1 MIHDLLKNKQVV
13 LASASPRRKAIFDF
27 LGVQVLQMPAHFHEP
42 LFTDNPRKL
51 VLSHAKDKCL
61 HVSRQVDSGC
71 VIIAADTIVYHQK
84 KILEKPEDINEAYQL
99 LRALSGSIHHV
110 YSGIAIYFKHNLYT
124 DFEKTKV
131 EFSPI
136 SEADMTSYLET
147 KEPFDKAGGY
157 GIQGYGSQFIK
168 NISGCYFNVMGFPVH
183 TFYLLLQNIMEQK

>member
-51 VLSHAKDKCL
+51 VISHAKDKCE
-61 HVSRQVDSGC
+61 HVARKVDSGC
-71 VIIAADTIVYHQK
+71 VVIAADTIVYHQN
-84 KILEKPEDINEAYQL
+84 KILEKPEDEPEAYQL
-99 LRALSGSIHHV
+99 LRALSGSIHFV
-110 YSGIAIYFKHNLYT
+110 YSGIAISYKNSLLT
-124 DFEKTKV
+124 DYEKTKV
-131 EFSPI
+131 EFSDI
-136 SEADMTSYLET
+136 SENDIISYLKT

-168 NISGCYFNVMGFPVH
+168 KISGCYFNVMGFPVH
-183 TFYLLLQNIMEQK
+183 NFYLLLQSIMEPK